1 MSATKSYICIDLKSF
16 YASVECVE
24 RGLDPMNTN
33 LVVADPDRTDK
44 TICLAITPAMKKLGI
59 KNRCRVFEIPHGVDY
74 IMAEPRMQKYIEY
87 SANIYGLYLNY
98 VSKDDIHVYSID
110 EVFIDVTNY
119 LRLYDK
125 TAKEFASMII
135 GDIKKKYGIQATA
148 GIGTNLYLAKIAMD
162 IIAKHEDNFIGC
174 LDEWIYRQTLWE
186 HRPLRDFWRIGPA
199 TEKTLSKIGI
209 YTMGDIARTDEEIL
223 YKKFGVDAEL
233 LIDHAFGREPVT
245 IADIKKYKPSSRS
258 ISSGQVLSRDYSFE
272 EAKVIIKEM
281 IYQICLDME
290 REKIKTKSIS
300 IYIGYSRHSGAI
312 PARGT
317 AGLIEMS
324 NSYEEIIGEVM
335 KVYNRINSSGFPIRK
350 INISCNAILSVEDDR
365 QIKINF
371 NEKSERKKKNSQKI
385 VIDIKDK
392 FGLNSVFKAIDLKEE
407 ATALERN
414 GQIGGHKSG
423 KKNGYKIV

>member
-59 KNRCRVFEIPHGVDY
+59 KNRCRVFEIPQGVDY

-135 GDIKKKYGIQATA
+135 GNIKKKYGIQATA

-174 LDEWIYRQTLWE
+174 LDEWMYRQTLWE
-186 HRPLRDFWRIGPA
+186 HRPLRDFWRIGAA

-245 IADIKKYKPSSRS
+245 IADIKRYKPSSRS

-290 REKIKTKSIS
+290 SEKIKTKSIS

-312 PARGT
+312 HARGT

-423 KKNGYKIV
+423 H